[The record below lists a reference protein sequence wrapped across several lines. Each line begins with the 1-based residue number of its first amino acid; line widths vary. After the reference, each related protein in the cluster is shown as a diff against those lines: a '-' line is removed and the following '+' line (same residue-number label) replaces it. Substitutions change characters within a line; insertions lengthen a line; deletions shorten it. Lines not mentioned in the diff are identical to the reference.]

1 MRRTVADFAAHVE
14 RRAALGVV
22 VNAAAYTD
30 VEKAEDDPE
39 RASLVNEVAAGWLA
53 AVSLTAGLRLVHVST
68 DFVFDGAK
76 TGPYNESDEPRPL
89 NIYGASKLAGEKAVF
104 SAYPGALVVR
114 TSWTYGP
121 GGTNFPLKIL
131 NLARS
136 AMAASGRL
144 SGDTKPGHKPTPPTL
159 QVVTDEVGSPTYSND
174 LAEGLVALLS
184 AGATGL
190 YHLAGSGSCSRY
202 ELAVETLRLAGFEI
216 SEDLTVEPVGSETFP
231 TKAIRP
237 TIRVLDSHQGGR
249 LGRKTAFLAGWS
261 RPFHSQTLEARPPHV
276 PRCRDSGPQRRS
288 FSGRRGEFRHRSG
301 RRLPRLGRGC
311 RKRRW

>member
-1 MRRTVADFAAHVE
+1 MKNAPELLILGSGGMLGTALQEIAGRRGLASQAYSRPELDITDRAAVRRTVADFAAHVE

-22 VNAAAYTD
+22 MNAAAYTD

-121 GGTNFPLKIL
+121 WRHELPPEDPEPCPLGHG
-131 NLARS
+131 S
-136 AMAASGRL
+136 SGRL
-144 SGDTKPGHKPTPPTL
+144 WEIRNPAT
-159 QVVTDEVGSPTYSND
+159 SP
-174 LAEGLVALLS
+174 
-184 AGATGL
+184 
-190 YHLAGSGSCSRY
+190 
-202 ELAVETLRLAGFEI
+202 
-216 SEDLTVEPVGSETFP
+216 
-231 TKAIRP
+231 RP
-237 TIRVLDSHQGGR
+237 
-249 LGRKTAFLAGWS
+249 
-261 RPFHSQTLEARPPHV
+261 RP
-276 PRCRDSGPQRRS
+276 CR
-288 FSGRRGEFRHRSG
+288 
-301 RRLPRLGRGC
+301 
-311 RKRRW
+311 W